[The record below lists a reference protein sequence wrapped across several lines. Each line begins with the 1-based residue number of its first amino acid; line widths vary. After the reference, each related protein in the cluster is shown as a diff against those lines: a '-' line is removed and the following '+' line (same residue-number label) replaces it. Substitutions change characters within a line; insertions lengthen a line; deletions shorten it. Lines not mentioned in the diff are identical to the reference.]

1 MTDVVFLGANAVG
14 DRVYDWL
21 TDREDTNVLAMLTEA
36 DQLSVI
42 EQLEPAFIVS
52 AGFRHVVP
60 GDVLEVPKRGAI
72 NCHLSYLPFNRG
84 MNPNVWGI
92 IEDHPAGV
100 SIHYMTPAVD
110 AGPIIDRREVEV
122 RPDDTGRTLYD
133 RLCDA
138 QVAQFKEIWPAL
150 LEEEIELTD
159 QDPDEGTY
167 HHQRDFTDLWE
178 IDREEE
184 VRAGDFLDRLR
195 ALTFPPFDNAYFEV
209 DGTRYH
215 VDISIRSEDD
225 TEDDY
230 PEGRIPAYEE

>member
-1 MTDVVFLGANAVG
+1 MTDVVLLGANAVG
-14 DRVYDWL
+14 DSVYDWL

-42 EQLEPAFIVS
+42 EQLEPALIVS

-60 GDVLEVPKRGAI
+60 EDVLNVSKRGAI

-100 SIHYMTPAVD
+100 SIHYMTPQVD
-110 AGPIIDRREVEV
+110 AGPIIDRRKIEV

-133 RLCDA
+133 RLCEA
-138 QVAQFKEIWPAL
+138 QVAQFKEIWPSL
-150 LEEEIELTD
+150 LEGDIRVMD
-159 QDPDEGTY
+159 QDQFEGTY
-167 HHQRDFTDLWE
+167 HHQRNFTDLWE
-178 IDREEE
+178 IDCEEE
-184 VRAGDFLDRLR
+184 VRIGDFLDRLR

-209 DGTRYH
+209 DGTRYYI
-215 VDISIRSEDD
+215 DINIRSENN
-225 TEDDY
+225 TDY
-230 PEGRIPAYEE
+230 PEGRIPTYEE